1 MQARTLTKVVAEM
14 MGEAGAG
21 MDESCEVD
29 LGEDA
34 SLPLSSTV
42 SFLHAVGQSSL
53 RQGLAVPVM
62 AQVGWLKEIPKGKN
76 VAVTIVCGNG
86 VSVPASLR
94 RLNNARGHLQ
104 FRYESRQ
111 QAALRDYLNQAFGKR
126 ADCKN
131 ALLRVTEVQPRV
143 FLFEPVA
150 AGRLRT
156 AHLAICQP
164 HFHNCSR
171 QETEVL
177 PEFNEL
183 QECFKA
189 IQYNEAH
196 GQAEYNR
203 GIALGLR
210 SMAWQDEARI
220 LTEIGLR
227 CDFAKN
233 GIWVEVEFGNAR
245 VYYQDYIKF
254 LLASRYQ
261 HGRLGILLC
270 PTNAF
275 AQLLCDLGKQRALA
289 KKAEGTGRPPTYS
302 GMMSYEK
309 AIRELPFL
317 QFMLTSR
324 IVIAGIEIQGT

>member
-1 MQARTLTKVVAEM
+1 
-14 MGEAGAG
+14 MGGTVTSV
-21 MDESCEVD
+21 DVSCEANREEE
-29 LGEDA
+29 GA
-34 SLPLSSTV
+34 LPPSSTA

-53 RQGLAVPVM
+53 RQGLAVPVI
-62 AQVGWLKEIPKGKN
+62 AQISWLKEIQKGQS
-76 VAVTIVCGNG
+76 VPVTIIFGNG
-86 VSVPASLR
+86 ASVPASLR

-111 QAALRDYLNQAFGKR
+111 QSALRDYLSQVFGKQ

-143 FLFEPVA
+143 FLFEPIAVGGQRA
-150 AGRLRT
+150 

-164 HFHNCSR
+164 HFHNCSK
-171 QETEVL
+171 QQTEAL
-177 PEFNEL
+177 AEFKEL

-189 IQYNEAH
+189 VQYTQDH
-196 GQAEYNR
+196 GQADYNK
-203 GIALGLR
+203 GIASVLR
-210 SMAWQDEARI
+210 AMAWQEEARI
-220 LTEIGLR
+220 LEEIGLR
-227 CDFAKN
+227 CDFEKN

-245 VYYQDYIKF
+245 VYYQDYIKL
-254 LLASRYQ
+254 LLASRYKDA
-261 HGRLGILLC
+261 RLGILLC

-289 KKAEGTGRPPTYS
+289 KEAVGLKHAPTYS

-324 IVIAGIEIQGT
+324 TVIAGIEIQST